1 MWLFLVSLMFPIGV
15 LNDSSR
21 CRIGFLYV
29 SKLLLWVASWF
40 PICVIYDSSRFPI
53 GLLSFCY
60 RVALGVLY
68 MFSTRLLYDSSRFPL
83 RVLFV
88 AYMVALRFFS
98 VSPMYFY
105 TIPLGFLY
113 ASYRFSNGLL

>member
-1 MWLFLVSLMFPIGV
+1 MVSYRFPIRFKFVALGVFLVSHM
-15 LNDSSR
+15 
-21 CRIGFLYV
+21 CY
-29 SKLLLWVASWF
+29 
-40 PICVIYDSSRFPI
+40 IYYSSRFPI
-53 GLLSFCY
+53 GLLSFFY
-60 RVALGVLY
+60 RIALGVLY
-68 MFSTRLLYDSSRFPL
+68 MFSTCLLYDSSRFPL
-83 RVLFV
+83 RVLCV